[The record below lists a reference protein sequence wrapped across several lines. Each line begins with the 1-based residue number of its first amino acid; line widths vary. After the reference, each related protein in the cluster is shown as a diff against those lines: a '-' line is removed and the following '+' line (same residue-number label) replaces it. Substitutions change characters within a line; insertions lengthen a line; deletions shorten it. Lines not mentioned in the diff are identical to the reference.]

1 MPASVPFLDR
11 PGRIVSTTITD
22 DTLDRLD
29 AIRAADPDLP
39 SRAELIRHAVELYCD
54 LTENPEA
61 VMLQLVQGLKAI
73 YGAGLDLET
82 ETGGTA

>member
-11 PGRIVSTTITD
+11 PNRTVSTSLTD
-22 DTLDRLD
+22 ETLDRLD

-54 LTENPEA
+54 LTEQPEA
-61 VMLQLVQGLKAI
+61 VLLQLVRGMKLIHGDAH
-73 YGAGLDLET
+73 
-82 ETGGTA
+82 GTA